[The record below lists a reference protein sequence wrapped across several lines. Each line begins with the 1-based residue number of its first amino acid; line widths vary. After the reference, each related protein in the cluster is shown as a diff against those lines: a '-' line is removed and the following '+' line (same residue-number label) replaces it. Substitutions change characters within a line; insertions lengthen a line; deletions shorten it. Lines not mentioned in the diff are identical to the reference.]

1 MASFPDQLGPG
12 AFIPLTDI
20 FDAQHIYGL
29 EVGSPEFKEFLVR
42 LRQSINDIA
51 MVLNI
56 KDTGYYVDQEF
67 VNGQAFFPNP
77 ALTSLT
83 PQVPELRQVFRK
95 VINFGTLPNTG
106 TTNVAHGIDIV
117 AAVAFTFTRIYGA
130 ATDPNTAFIPLP
142 YASPTDADNIELSVD
157 ATNVIITTGSDRTG
171 FTTTYVVLE
180 YIKQ

>member
-12 AFIPLTDI
+12 AFVPLTDI
-20 FDAQHIYGL
+20 FDSQHIYEL

-42 LRQSINDIA
+42 LRQSMNDIA

-77 ALTSLT
+77 ALTSTTSQT
-83 PQVPELRQVFRK
+83 PVLRQVFRK

-106 TTNVAHGIDIV
+106 TTTVAHGIEPFQYSGISRDGVPPPSVLDTTQERGTLDIPKPPH
-117 AAVAFTFTRIYGA
+117 I
-130 ATDPNTAFIPLP
+130 
-142 YASPTDADNIELSVD
+142 
-157 ATNVIITTGSDRTG
+157 VI
-171 FTTTYVVLE
+171 
-180 YIKQ
+180 

>member
-20 FDAQHIYGL
+20 FDSQHIYEL

-42 LRQSINDIA
+42 LRQSMNDIA

-67 VNGQAFFPNP
+67 VNGQAWFPNP
-77 ALTSLT
+77 ALTSTTSQT
-83 PQVPELRQVFRK
+83 PVLRQVFRK
-95 VINFGTLPNTG
+95 VINFGTLPNAG
-106 TTNVAHGIDIV
+106 TTTVAHGIDIN
-117 AAVAFTFTRIYGA
+117 AAVAFSFTRIYGT
-130 ATDPNTAFIPLP
+130 ATDPNTEFIPLP

-157 ATNVIITTGSDRTG
+157 VTNVSITTGSDRTG